1 MSKVCYEKVIAA
13 LILHGTEKEAAEAAG
28 ITQGKMRELMKERSF
43 ISDYTAAK
51 NDIVRKAVLTM
62 NEKASDAVNV
72 VAEIMND
79 QSNPAPLRLSAAQT
93 IINNAGKFADRLSK
107 EEERRAAQARS
118 PYDIDL

>member
-13 LILHGTEKEAAEAAG
+13 LLLHGTEKEAAEAAG
-28 ITQGKMRELMKERSF
+28 ITQSKMRELMKERSF